1 MSYTFS
7 KANADKDFDKIPD
20 GDYEVSVESMKE
32 ATTKNGK
39 EKIAIGFR
47 IREDVEQP
55 CKGRFL
61 WDDI

>member
-39 EKIAIGFR
+39 EKIAI
-47 IREDVEQP
+47 
-55 CKGRFL
+55 
-61 WDDI
+61 